1 MIVFGGTMNTFA
13 KILVTVPL
21 MAVSG
26 SATTIT
32 FNGGNTDNTSYFT
45 FNTLQDN
52 EYCITKCRP
61 NSNPDTETIVTLII
75 PGSVDGKQVS
85 LGEGAFDWS
94 SYTDFSNLK
103 VELIFKAV
111 DDVKVKMPQICSY
124 MFQEIKAASKIAK
137 ISIDLSGID
146 TSNVTDMTG
155 MFQNC
160 SKLIS
165 LDLSN
170 FNTSKVTNMANM
182 FYLCSG
188 LTSLNVSSFDT
199 SNVLK
204 ANSLFNGCSSL
215 TSLDISN
222 FDTNAFA
229 NVGHMFNGCTSLT
242 SLDLSNFTGSKIA
255 NYMDNMFNGCKSLTY
270 LDISNIDANNTIK
283 IGDMFAN
290 CSALSTLKISEKFS
304 PPTDTVTG
312 IDTMFLDCNANIN
325 IVGTKV
331 NQFIVANT
339 TVKSKINTGA
349 NKVYIY
355 SMPSVWISDAFKEI
369 AKKQLGNATFE
380 ATAETTTDL
389 SKVFT
394 AKSTD
399 SLYIAQN
406 ETNQIFDIDGKD
418 KTITGALVNKTI
430 DDIGYY
436 PAALRLT
443 GSISLSGNN
452 SEFNEQSFI
461 VGNGIKDTTITLD
474 NPNALPQTDTIVE
487 SKGTLVLAGTENYTL
502 SKNITVKSGGKL
514 NATKRVILPSGT
526 ILRFGA

>member
-1 MIVFGGTMNTFA
+1 MNTFA

-85 LGEGAFDWS
+85 LGEGAFDWAE
-94 SYTDFSNLK
+94 YGAEYSNLE
-103 VELIFKAV
+103 VNLIFM
-111 DDVKVKMPQICSY
+111 KVNGLCVQLPNKCEA
-124 MFQEIKAASKIAK
+124 MFKESSATSKIAK
-137 ISIDLSGID
+137 ISLDLSGID
-146 TSNVTDMTG
+146 TSNVTG
-155 MFQNC
+155 MGYMFYFC
-160 SKLIS
+160 TRLTS
-165 LDLSN
+165 LDVSN
-170 FNTSKVTNMANM
+170 FDTSKVTRACDI
-182 FYLCSG
+182 FYNCS
-188 LTSLNVSSFDT
+188 
-199 SNVLK
+199 
-204 ANSLFNGCSSL
+204 
-215 TSLDISN
+215 
-222 FDTNAFA
+222 
-229 NVGHMFNGCTSLT
+229 SLT
-242 SLDLSNFTGSKIA
+242 SLDLSNFDTNTFTNVGHMFYGCASLTYLDLSNFTGPSIA
-255 NYMDNMFNGCKSLTY
+255 LYMDNMFKGCTSLTY
-270 LDISNIDANNTIK
+270 LDISNIDAGNACKLDN
-283 IGDMFAN
+283 MFAN

-312 IDTMFLDCNANIN
+312 IETMFSDCNANIN

-331 NQFIVANT
+331 NQFIVANA
-339 TVKSKINTGA
+339 TVKSKINDSA

-380 ATAETTTDL
+380 ETAETTTDL

-406 ETNQIFDIDGKD
+406 ETNQTFDLDGKD

-461 VGNGIKDTTITLD
+461 VGDGIKDTTITLD